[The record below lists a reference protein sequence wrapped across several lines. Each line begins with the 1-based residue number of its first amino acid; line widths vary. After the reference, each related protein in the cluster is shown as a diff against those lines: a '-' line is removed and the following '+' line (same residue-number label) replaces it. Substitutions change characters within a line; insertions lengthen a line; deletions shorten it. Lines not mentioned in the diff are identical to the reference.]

1 MFDYTLYNPTKMNF
15 KLFIGNMC
23 FVFSIGSF
31 IAAIIISIRAVPELS
46 ILWIVWFISTAA
58 YPMLNLPSSI
68 DIPLPKQFE
77 YNVVPMQTVLIQHP
91 DGTLNIDT
99 NQYKS

>member
-1 MFDYTLYNPTKMNF
+1 
-15 KLFIGNMC
+15 
-23 FVFSIGSF
+23 
-31 IAAIIISIRAVPELS
+31 
-46 ILWIVWFISTAA
+46 VWFISTAA